1 MWQPRYLNE
10 GEEGLEI
17 LDVKAV
23 MDNLG
28 VLLVYLLIL
37 GYKTY

>member
-1 MWQPRYLNE
+1 MWQSRYLNE